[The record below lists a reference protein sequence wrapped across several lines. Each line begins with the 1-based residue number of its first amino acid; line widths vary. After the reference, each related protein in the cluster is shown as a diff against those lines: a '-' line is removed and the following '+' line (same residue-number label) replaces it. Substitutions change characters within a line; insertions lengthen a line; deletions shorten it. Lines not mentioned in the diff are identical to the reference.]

1 MSSSRKSATVCN
13 NSGNAM
19 SPLARPGVRSSVAIV
34 DMCLIGFMGSSNLA
48 LNLTPCMNSSQ
59 PERGLLKSANIEECL
74 SASRKFADIQH
85 QAQSL
90 FYRRLLL
97 LRNVQVRTKSFLDLH
112 KPGHC
117 RDQTVL
123 FDDRVLAHLYIA

>member
-59 PERGLLKSANIEECL
+59 PERGLLKSANIEDTFGEGLFPQYTLLTCAL
-74 SASRKFADIQH
+74 NGSHSSC
-85 QAQSL
+85 AQLIVMSHTFSL
-90 FYRRLLL
+90 TRSHSTFFKLEY
-97 LRNVQVRTKSFLDLH
+97 
-112 KPGHC
+112 
-117 RDQTVL
+117 
-123 FDDRVLAHLYIA
+123 

>member
-59 PERGLLKSANIEECL
+59 PERGLLKSANIEAFDGEYF
-74 SASRKFADIQH
+74 SDEDNRKVLLTPGNFEIGGGFKDDKLKYYNGHIPKDYILKGGDI
-85 QAQSL
+85 
-90 FYRRLLL
+90 
-97 LRNVQVRTKSFLDLH
+97 
-112 KPGHC
+112 
-117 RDQTVL
+117 
-123 FDDRVLAHLYIA
+123 I

>member
-59 PERGLLKSANIEECL
+59 PERGLLKSANIEEVNIL
-74 SASRKFADIQH
+74 
-85 QAQSL
+85 
-90 FYRRLLL
+90 RRLREKYSLQAPNHPPL
-97 LRNVQVRTKSFLDLH
+97 TVREYEIGANRSTYEISK
-112 KPGHC
+112 
-117 RDQTVL
+117 Q
-123 FDDRVLAHLYIA
+123 I

>member
-48 LNLTPCMNSSQ
+48 LNLTPCMNSSR
-59 PERGLLKSANIEECL
+59 PERGLLKSANIESQEDSL
-74 SASRKFADIQH
+74 AFTGDLFNQEVRARRKQQGSYGYH
-85 QAQSL
+85 
-90 FYRRLLL
+90 
-97 LRNVQVRTKSFLDLH
+97 RTTFTTGKKTMEKIRSIVSPPAFH
-112 KPGHC
+112 AK
-117 RDQTVL
+117 
-123 FDDRVLAHLYIA
+123 

>member
-59 PERGLLKSANIEECL
+59 PERGLLKSANIEL
-74 SASRKFADIQH
+74 VPLQDQNRVKLRRYFAKIDGMVSIQ
-85 QAQSL
+85 L
-90 FYRRLLL
+90 
-97 LRNVQVRTKSFLDLH
+97 
-112 KPGHC
+112 
-117 RDQTVL
+117 
-123 FDDRVLAHLYIA
+123 

>member
-59 PERGLLKSANIEECL
+59 PERGLLKSANIEQL
-74 SASRKFADIQH
+74 SCSYMFYLRLSLPHELARQYSVQRLSVADQ
-85 QAQSL
+85 
-90 FYRRLLL
+90 
-97 LRNVQVRTKSFLDLH
+97 
-112 KPGHC
+112 
-117 RDQTVL
+117 
-123 FDDRVLAHLYIA
+123 